1 MTEPKELT
9 LAELNALVAE
19 KVMEWT
25 AFRFYRDHYGEY
37 VGRIDDWRP
46 TTDWRDA
53 GRVID
58 RMRELGWWL
67 ELEQTEEEEFTAC
80 YWKES
85 RSPADT
91 ISRTH
96 PLAITL
102 AALAA
107 LTGERYSVKEE

>member
-1 MTEPKELT
+1 
-9 LAELNALVAE
+9 
-19 KVMEWT
+19 
-25 AFRFYRDHYGEY
+25 
-37 VGRIDDWRP
+37 
-46 TTDWRDA
+46 
-53 GRVID
+53 
-58 RMRELGWWL
+58 
-67 ELEQTEEEEFTAC
+67 LEQTEEEEFTAC

-96 PLAITL
+96 QLAIVL